1 MKTLRQFSLKP
12 VLIIILI
19 TPACTPSSDDLKTD
33 NRLNGVTPIDKQ
45 NNVTIVVTGGTL
57 KIDLY
62 CDSDSNEAIN
72 FNRFNFS
79 FGAKNKLTATDGTT
93 TFNGTWSLTDTTGYI
108 DNLSEIKF
116 DISFTYP
123 IHFVETIN
131 NWEII
136 DQSKGDVKLSDVIYG
151 NGQTD
156 FSIVSKN

>member
-33 NRLNGVTPIDKQ
+33 NRLNGVAPIDNR
-45 NNVTIVVTGGTL
+45 NNITIVVTDGTL

-62 CDSDSNEAIN
+62 WDSDNNEAIN
-72 FNRFNFS
+72 FNRLNFNFET
-79 FGAKNKLTATDGTT
+79 KNRLTATDGTT
-93 TFNGTWSLTDTTGYI
+93 TYKGTWSLTDTTGYI
-108 DNLSEIKF
+108 DTLSEIKF
-116 DISFTYP
+116 DITFTSP

-131 NWEII
+131 HWEII
-136 DQSKGDVKLSDVIYG
+136 DQSRSDIKLSDVIYG
-151 NGQTD
+151 NGETD